1 MAEYIAKRPLY
12 VGGGQ
17 WVQPGGKIELTP
29 AEAEKLSNS
38 VKKAPPVKNKME
50 TAPSNKAEKSA
61 PKSKSA

>member
-17 WVQPGGKIELTP
+17 WVEPGGKIELTP

-38 VKKAPPVKNKME
+38 VKKAPSPKNKMDD
-50 TAPSNKAEKSA
+50 APSNKAEKAA
-61 PKSKSA
+61 PKNKSA